1 MKTFKELYKTE
12 LHWTDEE
19 FDKFLEL
26 GDDELLEY
34 LIKYNHIWLEEG
46 IFSKIGA
53 AVKKFGGRV
62 MGAKQRK
69 KMARRMAK
77 MGKSKIVQ
85 AKKKRAALRMR
96 SPAKLAILARKKAIQ
111 MMRDKFY
118 PAYKTMALAQ
128 RVKVDQVIMQK
139 YGKKIAK
146 IAKKLTIK
154 LKKAEIERVKKARAA
169 QKDA

>member
-1 MKTFKELYKTE
+1 MKTFKDLYE
-12 LHWTDEE
+12 
-19 FDKFLEL
+19 
-26 GDDELLEY
+26 
-34 LIKYNHIWLEEG
+34 
-46 IFSKIGA
+46 A
-53 AVKKFGGRV
+53 V
-62 MGAKQRK
+62 MGFKQRK
-69 KMARRMAK
+69 KMARRMVK

-96 SPAKLAILARKKAIQ
+96 NPAKLALLARKKATQ

-139 YGKKIAK
+139 YAKKIAK
-146 IAKKLTIK
+146 IAKKLAIK
-154 LKKAEIERVKKARAA
+154 LKKAEVERVKKARAA